1 MQQLQMQEQA
11 KLAEKQFEA
20 AENQADRQNKLDVE
34 AMKIAGRQADQDLN
48 NNGIPDYMDIQRVE
62 MEKQRIESNE
72 RLQTRKLDIEEKK
85 VNKKD

>member
-1 MQQLQMQEQA
+1 
-11 KLAEKQFEA
+11 
-20 AENQADRQNKLDVE
+20 
-34 AMKIAGRQADQDLN
+34 
-48 NNGIPDYMDIQRVE
+48 MDSQRVE